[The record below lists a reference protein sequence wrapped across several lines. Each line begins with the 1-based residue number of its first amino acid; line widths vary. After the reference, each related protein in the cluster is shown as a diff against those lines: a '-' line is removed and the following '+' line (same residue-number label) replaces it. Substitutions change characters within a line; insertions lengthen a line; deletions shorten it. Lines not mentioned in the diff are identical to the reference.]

1 MSANR
6 MAILRWIEDLAAVI
20 VTDAEDA
27 ADLATRIAA
36 TPNLSAQSF
45 SLEVLSLTR
54 VVAESVD
61 AASDFDLIS
70 SALQVDG
77 TTLPVLQILQAMA
90 LAIAG
95 VRVDWP
101 SRPSARRARSRMAS
115 SGDIALSAASALG
128 AGGAE
133 TFAWLASLVAVSSRL
148 ISDLAA
154 NAAPIVRVQTGVSLP
169 STVLAYQLYG
179 DANRAEAMIDIAGAA
194 TPLVMPT
201 HFDALAS

>member
-6 MAILRWIEDLAAVI
+6 TAILRWIEDLAAVI

-27 ADLATRIAA
+27 GDIATRIAA
-36 TPNLSAQSF
+36 APNLSAQDF

-77 TTLPVLQILQAMA
+77 ATLPVLQILQAMA

>member
-6 MAILRWIEDLAAVI
+6 TAILRWIEDLAAAI
-20 VTDAEDA
+20 VTDAEDV
-27 ADLATRIAA
+27 ADIATRIAA
-36 TPNLSAQSF
+36 APDLVAQDF
-45 SLEVLSLTR
+45 SSEVLSLTR
-54 VVAESVD
+54 IVAESVD

-77 TTLPVLQILQAMA
+77 ATMPVLQILQAMA

-101 SRPSARRARSRMAS
+101 SRPSARRARSRVAS
-115 SGDIALSAASALG
+115 AGEIALSAASALG
-128 AGGAE
+128 AGGVE
-133 TFAWLASLVAVSSRL
+133 TFAWLSSLVAVSSRL

-179 DANRAEAMIDIAGAA
+179 DANRAEAMIDIAGAS

>member
-1 MSANR
+1 MPANR
-6 MAILRWIEDLAAVI
+6 TAILRWIEDLSSGI
-20 VTDAEDA
+20 VTDVEDV
-27 ADLATRIAA
+27 ADISTRIAA
-36 TPNLSAQSF
+36 APDLSAGVF
-45 SLEVLSLTR
+45 SLEALSLTR
-54 VVAESVD
+54 AVAESVD
-61 AASDFDLIS
+61 ASSDFDLIS
-70 SALQVDG
+70 AALQVDDA
-77 TTLPVLQILQAMA
+77 TLPMMQILQAMA

-101 SRPSARRARSRMAS
+101 SRPSARRARSRIS
-115 SGDIALSAASALG
+115 SAGDIALVAASALG

-133 TFAWLASLVAVSSRL
+133 TFAWLSSLIAVSSRL

-179 DANRAEAMIDIAGAA
+179 DAARAEAMIDIAGAA
-194 TPLVMPT
+194 TPLVKPT

>member
-6 MAILRWIEDLAAVI
+6 TAILRWIEDLAAAI

-27 ADLATRIAA
+27 ADIATRIAA
-36 TPNLSAQSF
+36 APDLAAQDF

-70 SALQVDG
+70 SALQVDNV
-77 TTLPVLQILQAMA
+77 TLPVLQILQAMA

-101 SRPSARRARSRMAS
+101 SRPSARRARSRTAS
-115 SGDIALSAASALG
+115 AGDIALSAASALG

-133 TFAWLASLVAVSSRL
+133 TFAWLASLIAVSSRL

-179 DANRAEAMIDIAGAA
+179 DANRAESMIDIAGAA

>member
-36 TPNLSAQSF
+36 APNLSAQDF
-45 SLEVLSLTR
+45 SLEVLSLAR

-70 SALQVDG
+70 SAVQVDG

>member
-1 MSANR
+1 MPASR
-6 MAILRWIEDLAAVI
+6 TAILQWIADLAAAI
-20 VTDAEDA
+20 VTDAEDVSDIA
-27 ADLATRIAA
+27 ARIA
-36 TPNLSAQSF
+36 SAPDLDAAGF
-45 SLEVLSLTR
+45 SLEVLALTR

-61 AASDFDLIS
+61 ASSDFDLIAA
-70 SALQVDG
+70 ALQVD
-77 TTLPVLQILQAMA
+77 TATLPVMKVLQAMA

-101 SRPSARRARSRMAS
+101 SRPSARRARSRIS
-115 SGDIALSAASALG
+115 SAGDDALASASAFG

-133 TFAWLASLVAVSSRL
+133 TYAWLASLVAVSCRL
-148 ISDLAA
+148 ISDIAA
-154 NAAPIVRVQTGVSLP
+154 NAAPIVQVQTGISLP

-179 DANRAEAMIDIAGAA
+179 DATRAEAMIDIAGAS